1 MLKLH
6 LSAVDVSG
14 KRILFGSERELSA
27 TDTRQSRYVL
37 RLLLIYTVFFLTR
50 VVERLTLARKR

>member
-37 RLLLIYTVFFLTR
+37 RLLLIYTVFF
-50 VVERLTLARKR
+50 